1 MLDQRTI
8 DADEDRLRAAA
19 ASLPDR
25 ERAAFYREARRR
37 LRDPDTYAVLNWF
50 FMVGLHHFYLGR
62 YGRGLLDIGLVAA
75 GIMSMIAGYVPVGLA
90 AIMLVF
96 ILELRA
102 LFRSQVI
109 VQAWNNGLQ
118 RQLLREYGVDPDA
131 LAPGVGRDR

>member
-1 MLDQRTI
+1 MPDQRAI
-8 DADEDRLRAAA
+8 DAEEDRLRTAAA
-19 ASLPDR
+19 GLPDR

-62 YGRGLLDIGLVAA
+62 HGRGLLDIGLVAA
-75 GIMSMIAGYVPVGLA
+75 GIGFMVAGHVLLGLG
-90 AIMLVF
+90 LVLVVF
-96 ILELRA
+96 ILELQA

-109 VQAWNNGLQ
+109 VQSWNNRIQ

-131 LAPGVGRDR
+131 SAPGPGRDR

>member
-8 DADEDRLRAAA
+8 DAEEDRLRAAA

-25 ERAAFYREARRR
+25 ERAAFYREAQRR

-62 YGRGLLDIGLVAA
+62 YGRGLMDIGLVAA
-75 GIMSMIAGYVPVGLA
+75 GIMLMMSGHVLVGLA
-90 AIMLVF
+90 AILVVF
-96 ILELRA
+96 VIELQA

-109 VQAWNNGLQ
+109 VQAWNNGIQ
-118 RQLLREYGVDPDA
+118 RQLLREYGIDPDA
-131 LAPGVGRDR
+131 SAPDVGRDR

>member
-8 DADEDRLRAAA
+8 DAEEDCLRAAV
-19 ASLPDR
+19 ASLPDS
-25 ERAAFYREARRR
+25 ERAAFHREARRR

-75 GIMSMIAGYVPVGLA
+75 GIGLMIGGHLLVGLG
-90 AIMLVF
+90 AILVVF
-96 ILELRA
+96 ILELQA

-118 RQLLREYGVDPDA
+118 RQLLGEYGIDPDT